1 MSRLDPGDV
10 LARRYLLLDPL
21 AYGGM
26 SVIWRAFDQSL
37 HRLVAVKVQTVSLQ
51 AGLGERVR
59 VRSEARAAARF
70 LHPDVIDIYDYGE
83 TVTEYGEVAA
93 YVVMP
98 LLDGTT
104 LGERIDEGPLPWT
117 EAAAIALRLARAL
130 RDGHARGLV
139 HRDVTADN
147 VLLTA
152 SGPKLLDFG
161 IAASRG
167 DPDDDRGTPPYV
179 APERLAGAP
188 THPAVDVYALGV
200 LLFAMLTGRTPYPGT
215 TWEQIEAA
223 HRTSPP
229 PRVTGAP
236 HGIAALCRNCLA
248 HDPERRPTAAAI
260 AESLATALA
269 GAALGRRIRRGLSVA
284 GAGVIVLSSL
294 WLIRP
299 VDALPTSPSPSAG
312 VPVTPRSSIDAT
324 AVLGR
329 SPGTT
334 TAPRLSTDA
343 TAGPQASTGATG
355 TPRLSDD
362 TTTGPRLSAD
372 TTTGPQLSA
381 NATATTRPSSDTA
394 VTSGPAASVTPT
406 ERPSGRHS
414 ATIRQAVDGFHGT
427 LAGGEACRA
436 TDQDVTLDL
445 QQVLRGVLDAP
456 GPIGPG
462 MAELKR
468 KLADREREGRIT
480 PACRTELQARLDE
493 IATAHG
499 PE

>member
-26 SVIWRAFDQSL
+26 SVIWRSFDQSL
-37 HRLVAVKVQTVSLQ
+37 HRLVAVKVLTASLQ

-70 LHPDVIDIYDYGE
+70 LHPDVIEIYDYGE
-83 TVTEYGEVAA
+83 TVTEDGEVAA

-161 IAASRG
+161 IAASAG

-200 LLFAMLTGRTPYPGT
+200 LLFAMLTGRTPYPET

-236 HGIAALCRNCLA
+236 HGIATLCRHCLA

-260 AESLATALA
+260 ADSLATALA
-269 GAALGRRIRRGLSVA
+269 NAAFGRQVRRGLAVA

-294 WLIRP
+294 LWLNRP
-299 VDALPTSPSPSAG
+299 VGVLPTPPWPSAG
-312 VPVTPRSSIDAT
+312 IPVTPRSSTEAT
-324 AVLGR
+324 ATLGR

-334 TAPRLSTDA
+334 DAPRLSA
-343 TAGPQASTGATG
+343 
-355 TPRLSDD
+355 D
-362 TTTGPRLSAD
+362 TTTGPQLSPSTTGAPRLSADATTDPQLSAD

-381 NATATTRPSSDTA
+381 NATAATRSPGDTA
-394 VTSGPAASVTPT
+394 VTTGPYVKATPT
-406 ERPSGRHS
+406 ERPSGRRS

-427 LAGGEACRA
+427 LAGGETCRA

-445 QQVLRGVLDAP
+445 QQVLRRVLDTP
-456 GPIGPG
+456 GPIEPG

-468 KLADREREGRIT
+468 KLADREREGRLT

-499 PE
+499 

>member
-21 AYGGM
+21 AHGGM

-37 HRLVAVKVQTVSLQ
+37 HRLVAVKVLTASLQ

-70 LHPDVIDIYDYGE
+70 LHPDVIEIYDYGE
-83 TVTEYGEVAA
+83 TVTEDGEVAA

-104 LGERIDEGPLPWT
+104 LGERIAEGPLPWT

-161 IAASRG
+161 IAASPG

-200 LLFAMLTGRTPYPGT
+200 LLFAMLTGRTPYPET

-236 HGIAALCRNCLA
+236 HGIATLCRNCLA
-248 HDPERRPTAAAI
+248 HDPARRPTAAEI
-260 AESLATALA
+260 ADSLATALA
-269 GAALGRRIRRGLSVA
+269 GAALGRQVRRGLAVA
-284 GAGVIVLSSL
+284 GAGVIALSSL
-294 WLIRP
+294 LWLNGPIG
-299 VDALPTSPSPSAG
+299 LPTPPSPSAG
-312 VPVTPRSSIDAT
+312 IPVTPRSS
-324 AVLGR
+324 
-329 SPGTT
+329 
-334 TAPRLSTDA
+334 TDA
-343 TAGPQASTGATG
+343 TATLRRSPG
-355 TPRLSDD
+355 

-372 TTTGPQLSA
+372 TTTGPQLSTD
-381 NATATTRPSSDTA
+381 ATATTRPSDATA
-394 VTSGPAASVTPT
+394 VTTATT
-406 ERPSGRHS
+406 RPSGRRS

-445 QQVLRGVLDAP
+445 QQILRRVLDTP

-468 KLADREREGRIT
+468 KLADREREGRLT

>member
-21 AYGGM
+21 ARGGM
-26 SVIWRAFDQSL
+26 SMIWRAFDQSL
-37 HRLVAVKVQTVSLQ
+37 HRLVAVKVLTSSLQ

-83 TVTEYGEVAA
+83 TVTEDGEVAA

-98 LLDGTT
+98 LLDGST
-104 LGERIDEGPLPWT
+104 LGERITEGPLPWT

-161 IAASRG
+161 IAAASG

-200 LLFAMLTGRTPYPGT
+200 LLFAMLTGRTPYPET

-236 HGIAALCRNCLA
+236 HGIASLCRNCLA
-248 HDPERRPTAAAI
+248 HDPARRPTAAEI
-260 AESLATALA
+260 ADSLAATLR
-269 GAALGRRIRRGLSVA
+269 GAALGRRVRHGLAVA
-284 GAGVIVLSSL
+284 GTGVMVLSSVL
-294 WLIRP
+294 WLNRP
-299 VDALPTSPSPSAG
+299 VDHLPISPSPPA
-312 VPVTPRSSIDAT
+312 
-324 AVLGR
+324 
-329 SPGTT
+329 GTT
-334 TAPRLSTDA
+334 TTPRASATTPPRASDITPATRAPGEGVVTAWPSASPALTALPSATTGPA
-343 TAGPQASTGATG
+343 ITAGPSTRTVQ
-355 TPRLSDD
+355 R
-362 TTTGPRLSAD
+362 SA
-372 TTTGPQLSA
+372 GQER
-381 NATATTRPSSDTA
+381 TA
-394 VTSGPAASVTPT
+394 
-406 ERPSGRHS
+406 
-414 ATIRQAVDGFHGT
+414 RQAVAGFHGT
-427 LAGGEACRA
+427 LSGAAACGA
-436 TDQDVTLDL
+436 IDHDVTLDL
-445 QQVLRGVLDAP
+445 QQVLQGVLDTP
-456 GPIGPG
+456 GPIEPG
-462 MAELKR
+462 MAALRR
-468 KLADREREGRIT
+468 KLTDREREGRLT
-480 PACRTELQARLDE
+480 PSCRTQLQARLDE
-493 IATAHG
+493 IATALG
-499 PE
+499 PQ